1 MASIDYAVGDNWG
14 SGFVGNVTVPGGLD
28 GLHGWTVEFDASFVI
43 SDIWGAEI
51 VSRVGDHYVVR
62 NAAWNS
68 DVSAGGNVTFG
79 FEATPGVDGTTASG
93 LVLNGAGDPPPPV
106 LPTLSVGDASI
117 VEGSTGTSQLA
128 FTVTLSQAATG
139 PVTVHYSTADGTAT
153 AGSDYTAQ
161 SGTLTF
167 AAGETSKTIQVAI
180 AGDTAVEA
188 NEALTLSLSSSSGAT
203 IADGSAVG
211 TITNDDVA
219 PPPPSGGTSLDYT
232 VVSNWGSGFTA
243 EMKVGAGSAGLHG
256 WTVEFNST
264 ANITSLWNAVIVS
277 HVGDHYVI
285 RNETWNGEVAAGKN
299 ASFGFQATSGSGG
312 TAASGFIINGV
323 AVGTDPVPLL
333 PSLSVADAT
342 VTEGNSGTHEL
353 AFTVTLSAASTSP
366 ITVAYATGN
375 GTATAGAD
383 YAALA
388 GTLTFAAGETSK
400 VIRVQVSGDIA
411 IESNETLTL
420 SLSSPSGATIA
431 DGAALG
437 TITNDD
443 VAPPPPSISIGDATF
458 VEGSAATPGHATFTV
473 TLSAASASAVTVN
486 FATENGTATA
496 GSDYVAQS
504 GSLTFAAGETQ
515 KTITVAAIGDAVVE
529 ANEGFTVVLSNPAG
543 ATLADGTGVGT
554 ITNDDVAPPP
564 PLPALSISDASVIE
578 GDPGTGSTAS
588 GWFSTS
594 GNQIVDSA
602 GNSVQ
607 IAGVN
612 WFGFENND
620 LAPHGL
626 WTRGYKS
633 MMDQMVDLGFN
644 TIRLPFSNDT
654 IRATGTPNINLFQ
667 NPDLQGLSAMQVM
680 DKIVAYAGEIG
691 LKIILD
697 HHRNDSG
704 AGASANGL
712 WYDAQHSEAQWIA
725 DWQMLAQRYA
735 NDPTVIGADL
745 HNEPHAGTW
754 GGGGPTDWAA
764 AAERAGNAIGAVNP
778 NMLIFVEG
786 VASYQ
791 GENYWWGGNLM
802 GVRDR
807 PIDLAVDNKLVY
819 SAHDYPNSVW
829 PQPWFQ
835 GDNFAAGLP
844 AKFDQMWG
852 YIYKEGIAPVYIGE
866 FGTNLTDPKDGPW
879 LEAITSYL
887 SGDLDNNGTHDLAA
901 GNQGVSWTFW
911 SWNPNS
917 GDTGGILGNDW
928 QSVNQNKMAY
938 LTPIQF
944 DFGSDGESGDGEPGT
959 ASHADFVLTL
969 SAPATGT
976 VTVDFHTVIGTA
988 GAADFIGSSGSV
1000 TFVPGEQTKT
1010 ISIPIVADAIEE
1022 ANEQFTVVLSNASGA
1037 TLARATGTAT
1047 IVDDDEAAPPPPSP
1061 TLAIGDATF
1070 IEGSAA
1076 SPGHATFTVSL
1087 SAASATAVTVSYA
1100 TANGTATAGSD
1111 YVAQSGTLTFAP
1123 GQTQK
1128 TIQVAAIGDAVVEG
1142 NEGFT
1147 VVLTNPSGA
1156 TLADGTGAGTITNDD
1171 ATTPPPGPTGDLSG
1185 QFAVAD
1191 SWSGGFNGNVVVH
1204 NDGAN
1209 LSGGWQIAID
1219 MPYLITDIWNATIIS
1234 HDANGYVIGSVA
1246 WNGQLA
1252 QGGEVSFGFVATGQL
1267 NPSAVHVH
1275 AVVEDL
1281 PDSVPTVPTGLEATT
1296 ISSTSTMLSWDA
1308 SSVPGGGTVTG
1319 YAVFENGQQIATVT
1333 GTHYT
1338 VTQLTPDTDYQFS
1351 VAAIDALGLSAQAS
1365 PIAVHTTIP
1374 DPHGSLEQMFS
1385 PYIDMAMPVDAD
1397 LVAISHAAGIENF
1410 TLAFVLASS
1419 EGIGWQGAGSIE
1431 DDTLYT
1437 TTGATTTILAQVQAI
1452 QAAGGNI
1459 TISFGGAAGTEAA
1472 LAAPNATVLQAQYQS
1487 VIDRYGITSIDF
1499 DIEGAAVEHQPSITM
1514 RNEAIVG
1521 LQAANPD
1528 LQVSFTLPV
1537 MPFGLV
1543 DSGLNLLRSAMND
1556 GVRVDMVNIMTM
1568 DYGEGQDN
1576 NGQMGLS
1583 AIQASEATQQQLA
1596 AMGLD
1601 AKIGITPMIGVND
1614 IVSEVFTLADARAL
1628 LDYAANDPDVAMLS
1642 MWSVARDNGNTAG
1655 ADYTSPDSSGIA
1667 QNPFEFSGILND
1679 FDHIV

>member
-1 MASIDYAVGDNWG
+1 MASIDYAVGSNWG
-14 SGFVGNVTVPGGLD
+14 SGFVGNMTVPGGAQ
-28 GLHGWTVEFDASFVI
+28 GLHGWIVEFDASFAI
-43 SDIWGAEI
+43 SNIWGAEI
-51 VSRVGDHYVVR
+51 VSHVGDHYVVR
-62 NAAWNS
+62 NVAWNS
-68 DVSAGGNVTFG
+68 NVPAGGIATFG
-79 FEATPGVDGTTASG
+79 FQATPGAGGTAVAG
-93 LVLNGAGDPPPPV
+93 LALNGAGDAPPPV
-106 LPTLSVGDASI
+106 LPTLSVGDASV
-117 VEGSTGTSQLA
+117 VEGSAGTSQLA
-128 FTVTLSQAATG
+128 FTVTLSQAAAG
-139 PVTVHYSTADGTAT
+139 PVTVHYSTANGTAT
-153 AGSDYTAQ
+153 AGSDYGAQ

-167 AAGETSKTIQVAI
+167 AADETSKTILVPVT
-180 AGDTAVEA
+180 GDSAVEA
-188 NEALTLSLSSSSGAT
+188 SETLALNLSSPSGASL
-203 IADGSAVG
+203 ADGAAVG
-211 TITNDDVA
+211 TITNDDAA
-219 PPPPSGGTSLDYT
+219 PPPTGGASLDYD
-232 VVSNWGSGFTA
+232 VGSNWGSGFTGN
-243 EMKVGAGSAGLHG
+243 MTVGAGAGGLNG
-256 WTVEFNST
+256 WTVEFNASF
-264 ANITSLWNAVIVS
+264 NITSIWNAEIVS
-277 HVGDHYVI
+277 HVGDHYVV
-285 RNETWNGEVAAGKN
+285 RNAGWNGQVAGGRDV
-299 ASFGFQATSGSGG
+299 SFGFQATPGSGG
-312 TAASGFIINGV
+312 TAASGFMINGI
-323 AVGTDPVPLL
+323 AAGDDPAPVL

-342 VTEGNSGTHEL
+342 VAEGNSGTHEL

-366 ITVAYATGN
+366 VTVAYSTGN
-375 GTATAGAD
+375 GTAMAGTD

-400 VIRVQVSGDIA
+400 VVRVQVSGDTA
-411 IESNETLTL
+411 VEAKETLTL
-420 SLSSPSGATIA
+420 NLSSPSGATIA
-431 DGAALG
+431 DGAAAG

-443 VAPPPPSISIGDATF
+443 AAPPPPPTISISDASF
-458 VEGSAATPGHATFTV
+458 AEGSAAAPGHAAFTV

-486 FATENGTATA
+486 FATANGTATA
-496 GSDYVAQS
+496 GTDYVAQS
-504 GSLTFAAGETQ
+504 GSLTFAPGETQ
-515 KTITVAAIGDAVVE
+515 KTIQVSAIGDAVVE
-529 ANEGFTVVLSNPAG
+529 ANEGFTVVLSNPLG
-543 ATLADGTGVGT
+543 ATLADGTAAGT
-554 ITNDDVAPPP
+554 ITNDDAA
-564 PLPALSISDASVIE
+564 PLPTLSISDASVVE
-578 GDPGTGSTAS
+578 GDPGTGGTAS

-612 WFGFENND
+612 WFGFENSD
-620 LAPHGL
+620 VAPHGL
-626 WTRGYKS
+626 WTRNYQS

-654 IRATGTPNINLFQ
+654 LRATGTPNINYAA
-667 NPDLQGLSAMQVM
+667 NPDLQGLTAMQVM

-712 WYDAQHSEAQWIA
+712 WYDAQHSEAQWIS
-725 DWQMLAQRYA
+725 DWQMLALRYA

-754 GGGGPTDWAA
+754 GGGGPNDWAA

-866 FGTNLTDPKDGPW
+866 FGTNLTDTKDAAW

-887 SGDLDNNGTHDLAA
+887 SGDLDNNGTHDLPA
-901 GNQGVSWTFW
+901 GDQGVSWTFW

-917 GDTGGILGNDW
+917 GDTGGILASDW
-928 QSVNQNKMAY
+928 NSVNQNKMAY

-944 DFGSDGESGDGEPGT
+944 DFDSDVEAGGGSEAAT
-959 ASHADFVLTL
+959 HADFVLTL

-976 VTVDFHTVIGTA
+976 VTVNFHTVVGDA

-1000 TFVPGEQTKT
+1000 TFAPGEQSRT
-1010 ISIPIVADAIEE
+1010 ISIPIVGDDIDE
-1022 ANEQFTVVLSNASGA
+1022 ANEHFTVVLSNASGA
-1037 TLARATGTAT
+1037 TLSRATGTAT
-1047 IVDDDEAAPPPPSP
+1047 IVDDDDAAPPPPAP
-1061 TLAIGDATF
+1061 TLSIGNATF
-1070 IEGSAA
+1070 AEGSVAQ
-1076 SPGHATFTVSL
+1076 PGHATFTVSL
-1087 SAASATAVTVSYA
+1087 SAASATAVTVTYA

-1147 VVLTNPSGA
+1147 IVLSNPSGA

-1171 ATTPPPGPTGDLSG
+1171 TTTPPPGPTGDLSG
-1185 QFAVAD
+1185 QFAVTD

-1219 MPYLITDIWNATIIS
+1219 MPYLITDIWNARIIS
-1234 HDANGYVIGSVA
+1234 HDANGYVIGNVA

-1275 AVVEDL
+1275 AVEEDV

-1397 LVAISHAAGIENF
+1397 LVAISQAAGIENF
-1410 TLAFVLASS
+1410 TLAFVLASN
-1419 EGIGWQGAGSIE
+1419 EGIGWQGAGSID

-1437 TTGATTTILAQVQAI
+1437 TSGATTTILAQVQAI

-1472 LAAPNATVLQAQYQS
+1472 LVAPNAAVLQAQYQS

-1543 DSGLNLLRSAMND
+1543 NSGLNLLRSAMND
-1556 GVRVDMVNIMTM
+1556 GVRVDMVNIMAM
-1568 DYGEGQDN
+1568 DYGQGQDN

-1642 MWSVARDNGNTAG
+1642 MWSVARDNGNSAG
-1655 ADYTSPDSSGIA
+1655 AHYTSSDSSGIA